1 MLMKTPGKI
10 QLAVIPTPLE
20 TITFQN
26 KKFLMKRDDLTGSEL
41 SGNKVRK
48 LEYLIAEALKEKADV
63 VITCG
68 GIQSNHARATT
79 IAACRAGLKTKLYLW
94 GSESS
99 IPDGN
104 HFLNIMYGADIE
116 YLTKREYDNINAI
129 MQDEGKYLSKKRKH
143 AYIIPEGGSTTKGIY
158 GYINF
163 VNELKNQIDI
173 DSINGIVVACGSG
186 GTAAGII
193 AGLSYH
199 KSDFKVYAVNVL
211 YEEHEMRKKIL
222 NLAQA
227 AILEFNLN
235 CRLRNENLIVL
246 DGYSREGY
254 KSINKDKIK
263 LIRSFAKE
271 TGILLDP
278 AYTGKAFKAY
288 NDRFLMRNKGMKNL
302 FLHTGGIFG
311 IFGRTDEY
319 ISS

>member
-1 MLMKTPGKI
+1 MKTPSKI
-10 QLAVIPTPLE
+10 QLALTPTPVE

-48 LEYLIAEALKEKADV
+48 LEYLIAEALNVKADLV
-63 VITCG
+63 LTCG

-79 IAACRAGLKTKLYLW
+79 IAACRAGLKTKLFLW
-94 GSESS
+94 GSESA

-104 HFLNIMYGADIE
+104 HFLDIMYGAEIK
-116 YLTKREYDNINAI
+116 YLTKREYDNINTI
-129 MQDEGKYLSKKRKH
+129 LQNEVKFLSKKKKE
-143 AYIIPEGGSTTKGIY
+143 AYIIPEGGSTTKGIF

-163 VNELKNQIDI
+163 ISELRNQIDI
-173 DSINGIVVACGSG
+173 ESLNGIVVACGSG
-186 GTAAGII
+186 GTAAGIL

-227 AILEFNLN
+227 SILEFNLN
-235 CRLRNENLIVL
+235 CRLRNENLIIL

-254 KSINKDKIK
+254 KNINKDKIK
-263 LIRSFAKE
+263 LIKSFAKE

-288 NDRFLMRNKGMKNL
+288 YDRFLMRGKGMKTI

-311 IFGRTDEY
+311 VFGRTDEY
-319 ISS
+319 LNS

>member
-1 MLMKTPGKI
+1 MKTPYKI
-10 QLAVIPTPLE
+10 QLALTPTPLE

-48 LEYLIAEALKEKADV
+48 LEYLIAEALNVKADLV
-63 VITCG
+63 LTCG

-79 IAACRAGLKTKLYLW
+79 IAACRAGLKTKLFLW
-94 GSESS
+94 GSESA

-104 HFLNIMYGADIE
+104 HFLDIMYGAEIK
-116 YLTKREYDNINAI
+116 YLTKREYDNINTI
-129 MQDEGKYLSKKRKH
+129 LQNEVKFLSKKKKE
-143 AYIIPEGGSTTKGIY
+143 AYIIPEGGSTTKGIF

-163 VNELKNQIDI
+163 ISELRNQIDI
-173 DSINGIVVACGSG
+173 ECLNGIVVACGSG
-186 GTAAGII
+186 GTAAGIL

-227 AILEFNLN
+227 SILEFNLN
-235 CRLRNENLIVL
+235 CRLRNENLIIL

-254 KSINKDKIK
+254 KNINKDKIK
-263 LIRSFAKE
+263 LIKSFAKE

-288 NDRFLMRNKGMKNL
+288 YDRFLMRSKGMKTI

-311 IFGRTDEY
+311 VFGRTDEY
-319 ISS
+319 LNS

>member
-1 MLMKTPGKI
+1 MKTPHKI
-10 QLAVIPTPLE
+10 ELAVTPTPVE
-20 TITFQN
+20 TLSFQS
-26 KKFLMKRDDLTGSEL
+26 KKFLIKRDDLTGSEL

-48 LEYLIAEALKEKADV
+48 LEYLMSEALSEKADT

-79 IAACRAGLKTKLYLW
+79 IAACRVGLKTKLFLW
-94 GSESS
+94 GSETS

-104 HFLNIMYGADIE
+104 HFLNIMYGADIV
-116 YLTKREYDNINAI
+116 YLTKREYDNVNEI
-129 MQDEGKYLSKKRKH
+129 MHTERKILSRKNKN

-158 GYINF
+158 GYIAF
-163 VNELKNQIDI
+163 VNELKKQIEMDEL
-173 DSINGIVVACGSG
+173 NGIIVGCGSG
-186 GTAAGII
+186 GTAAGIL
-193 AGLSYH
+193 AGLSYY

-222 NLAQA
+222 TLAQA

-235 CRLRNENLIVL
+235 CRLRNENLIIL

-254 KSINKDKIK
+254 KSITKDKLK
-263 LIRSFAKE
+263 LIKNFAKE

-278 AYTGKAFKAY
+278 AYTGKTFKAY
-288 NDRFLMRNKGMKNL
+288 YDKFLMKGKGMKNI

-311 IFGRTDEY
+311 VFGRTDEFLNT
-319 ISS
+319 

>member
-1 MLMKTPGKI
+1 MKTPSKI
-10 QLAVIPTPLE
+10 QLALTPTPVE

-48 LEYLIAEALKEKADV
+48 LEYLIAEALNVKADLV
-63 VITCG
+63 LTCG

-79 IAACRAGLKTKLYLW
+79 IAACRAGLKTKLFLW
-94 GSESS
+94 GSESA

-104 HFLNIMYGADIE
+104 HFLDIMYGAEIK
-116 YLTKREYDNINAI
+116 YLTKREYDNINTI
-129 MQDEGKYLSKKRKH
+129 LQNEVKFLSKKKKE
-143 AYIIPEGGSTTKGIY
+143 AYIIPEGGSTTKGIF

-163 VNELKNQIDI
+163 ISELKNQIDI
-173 DSINGIVVACGSG
+173 ESLNGIVVACGSG
-186 GTAAGII
+186 GTAAGIL

-227 AILEFNLN
+227 SILEFNLN
-235 CRLRNENLIVL
+235 CRLRNENLIIL

-254 KSINKDKIK
+254 KNINKDKIK
-263 LIRSFAKE
+263 LIKSFAKE

-288 NDRFLMRNKGMKNL
+288 YDRFLMRGKGMKTI

-311 IFGRTDEY
+311 VFGRTDEY
-319 ISS
+319 LNS